1 MTLGG
6 PIDFKNIGLAK
17 LLYKLRQHLDV
28 YCLVAVNAGKL
39 NAISGN
45 FFGHLRQTEI
55 DAICLSIC
63 KIYETERRF
72 PLNSIPGV
80 CQVFLLEDAKADD
93 ESAVRA
99 FVTKH
104 KGPWGCSPGTAVKLT
119 AERFLEE
126 RLEDL
131 KRFKECRDK
140 TIAHSE
146 SGIEIPAL
154 PSFAAMEDFFE
165 FGAEF
170 YKLVAEAFLGAGA
183 AELRR
188 DAKVGFEHVLR
199 KLGLSDVRTEMM

>member
-1 MTLGG
+1 MRYFVWLHGQLPQQGAAGSVDRRQDRIGNDQQALLEHAGRPAEAQVTTSVWSRNMTLGG

-104 KGPWGCSPGTAVKLT
+104 KGPWGCSPGTAGKLT

-131 KRFKECRDK
+131 KRFKECRDQP
-140 TIAHSE
+140 
-146 SGIEIPAL
+146 GP
-154 PSFAAMEDFFE
+154 
-165 FGAEF
+165 
-170 YKLVAEAFLGAGA
+170 GAGQS
-183 AELRR
+183 R
-188 DAKVGFEHVLR
+188 
-199 KLGLSDVRTEMM
+199 

>member
-28 YCLVAVNAGKL
+28 YCLVAVNQDKL
-39 NAISGN
+39 NAISGS

-63 KIYETERRF
+63 KIYEMERRF

-80 CQVFLLEDAKADD
+80 CQLFLLEDAKADG

-99 FVTKH
+99 FVAKY
-104 KGPWGCSPGTAVKLT
+104 KGPSGHSAGIAVKLT
-119 AERFLEE
+119 AKRFLEE
-126 RLEDL
+126 RRGDL
-131 KRFKECRDK
+131 NRFKEFRDK
-140 TIAHSE
+140 QVAHSE
-146 SGIEIPAL
+146 YKIEIPSL
-154 PSFAAMEDFFE
+154 PSYATMEKFFE
-165 FGAEF
+165 FGADF
-170 YKLVAEAFLGAGA
+170 YTLVSEAFLGIGA

-199 KLGLSDVRTEMM
+199 KLGLSDLRTEML